1 MNKKLALL
9 IGVDEYGDLPV
20 LTMPSTD
27 VTELGR
33 ILGDSHIGGFDDIKS
48 LLNQGRATVETAVE
62 EFFAQRSRDDLL
74 LLYFSGHGI
83 RSDTDGRL
91 YLAQKDTRR
100 ERLRSTAVSAS
111 FITELMDE
119 SRSQRQVLVLDCCH
133 SGAFSKG
140 FKGETSGS
148 VGTRQAFEG
157 NGRGRIVLTASD
169 ATQFAWE
176 DNTLIGS
183 PAENS
188 VFTRFLIEGLR
199 TGEADQDGDGIVTVD
214 EWYEFARHRVMAST
228 TKQKPQIW
236 TYKGEGKIELAT
248 VPERVLKRAELPHD
262 IQHALESSLPSVR
275 AAVINELERMARGR
289 HRGVS
294 LAATDALRELLDD
307 DSRLVRTTAQN
318 SLQSLEQGQRDGA
331 ASAKAEE
338 LRREQEAAVKAE
350 QQRQEREAAAR
361 AEQERL
367 EQEAATKAE
376 QERLKQEAA
385 AKAEQERIE
394 IVEKA
399 KADRK
404 AWEIAE
410 KAKAERKAREIAE
423 RAKAERKARE
433 IAERAKAE
441 REARELAEKVEA
453 EREAR
458 ELAEKV
464 EAERKALATP
474 EREQIVDGQ
483 LPPLPDLSAEGT
495 WLPFSSGAAGL
506 TLLWLWVHRR
516 RGTALILLLF
526 DGLFVGMKSS
536 GLRDAFGWPCV
547 VYWIVTTLYFGGQGS
562 RIAAE
567 VKNYKLVSELRDG
580 ERAWTQWGMIFL
592 SIQAFV
598 VLILIVLLLIG

>member
-148 VGTRQAFEG
+148 VGTGQAFEG

-199 TGEADQDGDGIVTVD
+199 TGEADQDGDEAPRHG
-214 EWYEFARHRVMAST
+214 EHYE
-228 TKQKPQIW
+228 
-236 TYKGEGKIELAT
+236 
-248 VPERVLKRAELPHD
+248 AE
-262 IQHALESSLPSVR
+262 
-275 AAVINELERMARGR
+275 
-289 HRGVS
+289 
-294 LAATDALRELLDD
+294 ATDLD
-307 DSRLVRTTAQN
+307 
-318 SLQSLEQGQRDGA
+318 LQG
-331 ASAKAEE
+331 
-338 LRREQEAAVKAE
+338 RRKD
-350 QQRQEREAAAR
+350 R
-361 AEQERL
+361 A
-367 EQEAATKAE
+367 
-376 QERLKQEAA
+376 
-385 AKAEQERIE
+385 
-394 IVEKA
+394 
-399 KADRK
+399 
-404 AWEIAE
+404 
-410 KAKAERKAREIAE
+410 
-423 RAKAERKARE
+423 
-433 IAERAKAE
+433 
-441 REARELAEKVEA
+441 
-453 EREAR
+453 
-458 ELAEKV
+458 
-464 EAERKALATP
+464 
-474 EREQIVDGQ
+474 
-483 LPPLPDLSAEGT
+483 
-495 WLPFSSGAAGL
+495 
-506 TLLWLWVHRR
+506 
-516 RGTALILLLF
+516 
-526 DGLFVGMKSS
+526 
-536 GLRDAFGWPCV
+536 C
-547 VYWIVTTLYFGGQGS
+547 YGS
-562 RIAAE
+562 RTGLEESRTSA
-567 VKNYKLVSELRDG
+567 
-580 ERAWTQWGMIFL
+580 
-592 SIQAFV
+592 
-598 VLILIVLLLIG
+598 